1 MRNVAQPA
9 QQASDE
15 ILLQSFFSL
24 LESQG
29 ESYML
34 TNKRITLVK
43 GEPKSLDIILASLK
57 TDFTF
62 YSLSS
67 RRVALYL
74 LPQVTAFPY
83 YC

>member
-1 MRNVAQPA
+1 
-9 QQASDE
+9 
-15 ILLQSFFSL
+15 
-24 LESQG
+24 
-29 ESYML
+29 ML
-34 TNKRITLVK
+34 TNKGITLVK

-62 YSLSS
+62 HSLSS
-67 RRVALYL
+67 SRVALYL

>member
-1 MRNVAQPA
+1 M
-9 QQASDE
+9 
-15 ILLQSFFSL
+15 LLSL
-24 LESQG
+24 LSKHLMKYSSKVSFLLLEGQG

-34 TNKRITLVK
+34 TNKGITLVK

-62 YSLSS
+62 HSLSS
-67 RRVALYL
+67 SRVALYL